1 MKKIVLTAS
10 LLAVLGC
17 GLMFAASR
25 SAEDDPFT
33 INKKEKSRSKQR
45 SKKIARSAEDDP
57 FMIGK
62 KEKDRS
68 GRYSKKH
75 EKKRSKKQV
84 KKIKKSKPPKVKKIK
99 EKKIKPPKIKK
110 IKQVRSHHISEKEQA
125 RRLEREQRKA
135 RLLQEKEERA
145 HKIREREER
154 KQQERHDRLVLIRE
168 KELRKQ
174 IAHREDKDRRA
185 AEIKKLVL
193 KEKKRVDNQ
202 AEHFGIERQLRA
214 DGMAR
219 WKELHAL
226 EVHRDYDAGRYAD
239 LYKLPSWP
247 GASQFFEKK
256 DNLNLSVSYKYA
268 TDSYAD
274 DRSRSDITGIAFGY
288 QPIKLQDILLA
299 SKLVANGTLTYVGSP
314 ALRTAVAAVIGN
326 TATRPDLIAAVC
338 NVNDQD
344 AIAVAAAM
352 AASSSSADN
361 ILALRDAQLV
371 LNNNYVKSLAA
382 TQIKFNGQI
391 EEYGTSLDFARYILG
406 KNVQL
411 GTQIPVLYRHHKL
424 TTDFKYINDVLSAKG
439 ISEMG
444 GSATGLGDVVLF
456 ANAQTGART
465 FEKVL
470 GGFKVTFPTGK
481 KASTYKLW
489 APELGTG
496 HTQFSVYTSM
506 LMDHS
511 RLLNPHVYVEGI
523 YSMPAHEDHR
533 LPVKVTGN
541 ITRDGGNN
549 ATLTVLNNGQTTSF
563 TQAAFDTTNMPLNN
577 IIMGMGE
584 RLAVVASKV
593 PINTSE
599 QFFSEYDTSI
609 KGFGDKAFSVK
620 VIRGLEFKARVGN
633 IIEKFMFRRGFLDI
647 YYDLRAKFKDAAHS
661 LNNQEYNL
669 DVVSD
674 RTSFMAHKLGTE
686 FTYQFDAD
694 ARLRAGI
701 NYTFAGINTPKA
713 FEINSAFGYSF

>member
-25 SAEDDPFT
+25 SAEDDPFS
-33 INKKEKSRSKQR
+33 INKKEKDRSKKR

-57 FMIGK
+57 FMISK

-68 GRYSKKH
+68 RKHSKKH

-84 KKIKKSKPPKVKKIK
+84 KKSKKSKPVKVKKIK

-110 IKQVRSHHISEKEQA
+110 VKKVRSHHISEKEQA
-125 RRLEREQRKA
+125 RQLEREQRKA

-202 AEHFGIERQLRA
+202 AEHFVVERQLRA

-226 EVHRDYDAGRYAD
+226 EVHRDYDAGFYAD
-239 LYKLPSWP
+239 LYKLPAWP
-247 GASQFFEKK
+247 VASQFFEKK

-268 TDSYAD
+268 TDAYAE

-288 QPIKLQDILLA
+288 QPIALQDILLA

-314 ALRTAVAAVIGN
+314 ALQTALTAAVFASDGVQGS
-326 TATRPDLIAAVC
+326 LIAAVAKC
-338 NVNDQD
+338 SDYDAV
-344 AIAVAAAM
+344 AIAATLGGVYANGDALIAAKTL
-352 AASSSSADN
+352 
-361 ILALRDAQLV
+361 I
-371 LNNNYVKSLAA
+371 LNNNYVKSLAS

-411 GTQIPVLYRHHKL
+411 GTQIPVLYRHNKL
-424 TTDFKYINDVLSAKG
+424 TCDFKYINDVLTAKG

-541 ITRDGGNN
+541 VNIP
-549 ATLTVLNNGQTTSF
+549 GQTFTIAGVTSP
-563 TQAAFDTTNMPLNN
+563 T
-577 IIMGMGE
+577 I
-584 RLAVVASKV
+584 AV
-593 PINTSE
+593 NTSPGSI
-599 QFFSEYDTSI
+599 FAFGDRVAVPAAALAFSEYDTSI

-713 FEINSAFGYSF
+713 FEISSAFGYSF